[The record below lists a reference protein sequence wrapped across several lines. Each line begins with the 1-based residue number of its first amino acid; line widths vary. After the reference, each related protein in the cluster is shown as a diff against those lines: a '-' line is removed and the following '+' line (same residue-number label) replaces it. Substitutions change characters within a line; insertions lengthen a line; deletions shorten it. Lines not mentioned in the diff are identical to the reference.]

1 MAKTTMIGVRNVYM
15 TAKPLAGS
23 LFLGSS
29 DNTDL
34 FRSPV
39 AAVTVLN
46 SLFGVTDAFP
56 VSGTLYATTD
66 GVQTL
71 SSSNCLP
78 IPAQG
83 STTQYEIDFIVSVG
97 TYGFSGQVVATG
109 CIVMRRIF
117 SVFYS
122 STTGTVSLSAVDTVG
137 TDRTLGTISGTFTP
151 VVSDSGTTHVTVG
164 ITRAGGVAGQ
174 EGMAISARVRSHITK

>member
-1 MAKTTMIGVRNVYM
+1 MITRS
-15 TAKPLAGS
+15 LAGS

-29 DNTDL
+29 DNNDL
-34 FRSPV
+34 FRTPV

-46 SLFGVTDAFP
+46 SLFGVTDTFP
-56 VSGTLYATTD
+56 VSGTLYVTTD

-71 SSSNCLP
+71 SSTNCLP

-83 STTQYEIDFIVSVG
+83 SAAQYEIDFIVSVG
-97 TYGFSGQVVATG
+97 TYGFSGQVATIG

-117 SVFYS
+117 SVLYS
-122 STTGTVSLSAVDTVG
+122 SDTGTVSLSAVDTVG

-151 VVSDSGTTHVTVG
+151 VVSAPGTTHVTVG
-164 ITRAGGVAGQ
+164 IARAGGVAGQ